1 MDAFEIHRRLISD
14 YRQFTE
20 GFVDIRDE
28 RVRSVVAEQS
38 AKGSQW
44 PAPWVA
50 LNPSFA
56 SGGRVDELVRADLLH
71 AECERI
77 FRIKADEHDHGREP
91 ITLHRH
97 QREAV
102 EVARTGSSY
111 VLTTGTGSG
120 KSLAYIV
127 PIVDRVLREGSGRGV
142 QAIVVY
148 PMNALA
154 NSQVEELRKFLERG
168 YGSNPPVTFK
178 RYTGQESREERNA
191 ILADP
196 PDILLTN
203 YVMLELVLTR
213 PDERSSLI
221 KAARGL
227 KFLVLDELHTYRG
240 RQGADVAM
248 LVRRVRDATSA
259 GESMQCVGTSAT
271 MSSGGTLEEQQS
283 DVAAVATKI
292 FGTEVR
298 PEHVITE
305 TLVRATTSAQPSAAA
320 LATAVDRRG
329 DSEYDDPALRAGYES
344 LRADPLASWIEDVF
358 GLATESGSRRLI
370 RRTPTTIPTAAAAL
384 AEISGHSESNADTA
398 IRATL
403 LAGSRTMHPDTG
415 RPLFAFRLHQFL
427 SKGGSVYATAE
438 PESSR
443 SIETEFQ
450 VVLPPSPENPGLER
464 RLYPLAF
471 CRECGQDYL
480 MVRREHDGPDVSFT
494 ARHQLRATDRED
506 GYLYVSSDHQWPTEP
521 VAEGRLPSSWLAV
534 TPQGS
539 VVTKTRTKDVPQ
551 RMLVAGDGHAVIAQR
566 QSVDRPD
573 LTLAAWIPSTLRF
586 CLRCG
591 VSYEALRGSEF
602 AKLATLD
609 REGRSSAMTVIASSL
624 VRALRA
630 APTADLSPD
639 ARKLLTFVDNRQD
652 AALQAGHLNDYV
664 LVVQIR
670 TALYQAV
677 KAAGDD
683 GLDPSDLGK
692 AVTAALTLDFH
703 EYAQTPDALDQRRV
717 QRALQAVVEYR
728 TLRDLQRGWRVTLPN
743 LEQVGLL
750 VVEYPLATVLAERNA
765 LWDQAHPMFRLI
777 DPGQRAEIIQVLLD
791 EFRRVLAVDAEAL
804 TLDFVDGLRRSSREH
819 LTGLWSLSIT
829 EPDPIIGLVVP
840 ESGSK
845 GSPRSVLNVTGRGNF
860 GRWLRQIYAP
870 HVPLS
875 TTDASDMIVSLIDLL
890 ERSGLITKVAERN
903 ATGYRLKSSTML
915 LRAGS
920 GEFGSLDPLRRRYEA
935 DQRPRVVPLFRD
947 LYRDIGQEMAGLQ
960 ALEHTAQVRPIDR
973 EDREKAFRAGTL
985 PLLFCSPTMELGVD
999 ISSLNAV
1006 AMRNV
1011 PPTPANYAQ
1020 RSGRAGRSGQPA
1032 VVVTYCSSGNSHD
1045 TYYFERS
1052 ELMVSGQVIPPRLDL
1067 ANEDLVR
1074 SHIQAVWLAE
1084 ALAATQQG
1092 LGSSIASILDLTEPG
1107 YPVDQ
1112 SLQNVLRAE
1121 LAMDRAKV
1129 RAKSLLAPLESDLSD
1144 AAWWNPAWSDTVITN
1159 APIGF
1164 DFAFGRWRDLY
1175 DTATQERDAAYVLS
1189 SDSTR
1194 TRKEREESDRRSSEA
1209 RQRIELLLNE
1219 TDSRGNSQ
1227 SDFYSYRYLA
1237 SEGFL
1242 PGYSFP
1248 RLPLAAFIPGQRG
1261 GDGNWLQRARF
1272 LAISEF
1278 GPGALIYHDGAR
1290 YQVTRVSLPRGSGAG
1305 DGSEVLRTSAR
1316 VCESCGYHH
1325 PVQAGIDICQ
1335 SCAEPLTGEWKELLQ
1350 LQSVI
1355 TRRRERISADEEE
1368 RNRVGFE
1375 LRTTYRFLPRG
1386 ASTGRY
1392 DANVKD
1398 QSGAEVLAVHY
1409 GDAAEIRVTNL
1420 GRRNRKAK
1428 DTYGFFLD
1436 LVKGRWLS
1444 EKDFKSDENAD
1455 SDDEMEAGHED
1466 VKRKALVTPYVED
1479 RRNIAVLRWEHPL
1492 SETEA
1497 VTIQFALERG
1507 IEATFELEDSE
1518 LTTEQLPDQEE
1529 RGRLLLVEAAEGGAG
1544 VLRRLQSDPVAL
1556 AHSARR
1562 ALEIMHVDP
1571 ETGQDNSD
1579 ACVRGCYRCLLS
1591 YGNQHD
1597 HESID
1602 RRSVIELLRRLAGSI
1617 TTPAGNPAAAQGPA
1631 ETSDSTEPG
1640 SRASV
1645 MLKLL
1650 SDKELRLP
1658 DQMGIERCGTRIDM
1672 AFNTPGIPT
1681 AVLFTGNYPPRNTA
1695 ELEFGGW
1702 NVISVPPDADLIEVV
1717 AAHPG
1722 VFGKVVQ

>member
-1 MDAFEIHRRLISD
+1 MHAFEIHRRLIND

-28 RVRSVVAEQS
+28 RIRAVVSKQS
-38 AKGSQW
+38 AEGTQW

-56 SGGRVDELVRADLLH
+56 SGGRIDELVGEGLLRE
-71 AECERI
+71 ECEGI
-77 FRIKADEHDHGREP
+77 FRIKRDVDDRGRDA
-91 ITLHRH
+91 ITLHQH

-102 EVARTGSSY
+102 EVARSGNSY

-127 PIVDRVLREGSGRGV
+127 PIVDRVLREGTGRGV

-154 NSQVEELRKFLERG
+154 NSQVEELGKFLERG
-168 YGSNPPVTFK
+168 YGGKSPVTFK

-213 PDERSSLI
+213 PDERSSLVR
-221 KAARGL
+221 AARDL

-248 LVRRVRDATSA
+248 LVRRVRDATDA
-259 GESMQCVGTSAT
+259 GDTLQCVGTSAT
-271 MSSGGTLEEQQS
+271 MSSGGTLAEQQI
-283 DVAAVATKI
+283 DVATVASKI
-292 FGTEVR
+292 FGANVL
-298 PEHVITE
+298 PQHVITE
-305 TLVRATTSAQPSAAA
+305 TLIRATTTLEPSVTA
-320 LATAVDRRG
+320 LASTIDQRG
-329 DSEYDDPALRAGYES
+329 DAEYDDPALKLGYAA
-344 LRADPLASWIEDVF
+344 LRADPLASWIEDTF
-358 GLATESGSRRLI
+358 GLASELDSGRLI
-370 RRTPTTIPTAAAAL
+370 RRTPTTIPAAAATL
-384 AEISGHSESNADTA
+384 AGLTERRESNADTA

-403 LAGSRTMHPDTG
+403 LAGSRTFHPDTG

-427 SKGGSVYATAE
+427 SKGGSVYTTTE
-438 PESSR
+438 PEAVR
-443 SIETEFQ
+443 SVATEFQ
-450 VVLPPSPENPGLER
+450 VVLPPTASRPGLER

-480 MVRREHDGPDVSFT
+480 MVRRESSGPAISFT

-506 GYLYVSSDHQWPTEP
+506 GYLYISADHPWPTEP
-521 VAEGRLPSSWLAV
+521 VAEGRLPASWITV

-539 VVTKTRTKDVPQ
+539 AVTTTRIKDVPQ
-551 RMLVAGDGHAVIAQR
+551 RILVAPDGAAAATNSQE
-566 QSVDRPD
+566 PD
-573 LTLAAWIPSTLRF
+573 SAGRTLAAWIPSTLRF

-630 APTADLSPD
+630 APPADLDPD

-670 TALYQAV
+670 TALFQALV
-677 KAAGDD
+677 TAGDE
-683 GLDPSDLGK
+683 GIDPSDLGK
-692 AVTAALTLDFH
+692 AVTAALNLEFR
-703 EYAQTPDALDQRRV
+703 EYAESPNALDTRGV

-743 LEQVGLL
+743 LEQSGLL
-750 VVEYPLATVLAERNA
+750 TVEYPSAKILADRSE
-765 LWDQAHPMFRLI
+765 LWDHAHPLFRLI
-777 DPGQRAEIIQVLLD
+777 DPGQRSEIITVLLD
-791 EFRRVLAVDAEAL
+791 EFRRVLAIDAEAL
-804 TLDFVDGLRRSSREH
+804 TIDFIDRLRRQSREH
-819 LTGLWSLSIT
+819 LTGLWALSHT

-840 ESGSK
+840 ETGSK
-845 GSPRSVLNVTGRGNF
+845 GSPRSVLNITGRGNF
-860 GRWLRQIYAP
+860 GKWLRQIYATHNP
-870 HVPLS
+870 I
-875 TTDASDMIVSLIDLL
+875 TATDASDMIVSLIELL
-890 ERSGLITKVAERN
+890 ADKGLITKVTERHT
-903 ATGYRLKSSTML
+903 TGYRLKASTML
-915 LRAGS
+915 LRAGA
-920 GEFGSLDPLRRRYEA
+920 GEFGALDPLRRRYGA
-935 DQRPRVVPLFRD
+935 DQRPRVVPLFRN
-947 LYRDIGQEMAGLQ
+947 LYREIGQEMAGLQ
-960 ALEHTAQVRPIDR
+960 ALEHTAQVRSLDR

-1032 VVVTYCSSGNSHD
+1032 IVVTYCASGNSHD
-1045 TYYFERS
+1045 SYYFDRS

-1067 ANEDLVR
+1067 ANEDLIR
-1074 SHIQAVWLAE
+1074 SHIHAVWLAE
-1084 ALAATQQG
+1084 ALAATEQG
-1092 LGSSIASILDLTEPG
+1092 LGSSISNILDLATSEYPVEPG
-1107 YPVDQ
+1107 
-1112 SLQNVLRAE
+1112 LQDVLRARS
-1121 LAMDRAKV
+1121 AMDRAQV
-1129 RAKSLLAPLESDLSD
+1129 RAKSLLTPLESELAVAS
-1144 AAWWNPAWSDTVITN
+1144 WWDSSWSETVILN
-1159 APIGF
+1159 APREF
-1164 DFAFGRWRDLY
+1164 DTAFNRWRNLY
-1175 DTATQERDAAYVLS
+1175 DTATSERDAAYALS

-1219 TDSRGNSQ
+1219 TDGRGQ
-1227 SDFYSYRYLA
+1227 SDFYTYRYLA

-1261 GDGNWLQRARF
+1261 GDGNWLQRSRF

-1290 YQVTRVSLPRGSGAG
+1290 YQVTRVSLPRGSGSG
-1305 DGSEVLRTSAR
+1305 DGAEVLRTSAR

-1325 PVQAGIDICQ
+1325 PVQVGIDICQ
-1335 SCAEPLTGEWKELLQ
+1335 SCNEPLTGEWRELLQ

-1386 ASTGRY
+1386 TGSGRFDSTAISASG
-1392 DANVKD
+1392 
-1398 QSGAEVLAVHY
+1398 SPLLALQY

-1420 GRRNRKAK
+1420 GRRNRKSK

-1444 EKDFKSDENAD
+1444 EKDYKSNENAD

-1479 RRNIAVLRWEHPL
+1479 RRNIVVLRWEQPL
-1492 SETEA
+1492 SETEIITA
-1497 VTIQFALERG
+1497 QFALERG

-1518 LTTEQLPDQEE
+1518 LTTERLPDPDD

-1544 VLRRLQSDPVAL
+1544 VLRRLQSDPDAL
-1556 AHSARR
+1556 SRSARQ
-1562 ALEIMHVDP
+1562 ALKIMHVDP
-1571 ETGQDNSD
+1571 DTGLDRDD

-1591 YGNQHD
+1591 YGNQLD

-1602 RRSVIELLRRLAGSI
+1602 RRSVVELLRKLVSAV
-1617 TTPAGNPAAAQGPA
+1617 TYPA
-1631 ETSDSTEPG
+1631 ELPKAASRPTDSFAPVG
-1640 SRASV
+1640 SRVEA
-1645 MLKLL
+1645 LL
-1650 SDKELRLP
+1650 SLLATKSLRMPAKL
-1658 DQMGIERCGTRIDM
+1658 GVEHEGVIIDL
-1672 AFNTPGIPT
+1672 AFDTPGIPT
-1681 AVLFTGNYPPRNTA
+1681 AVLVWESIEDSRDA
-1695 ELEFGGW
+1695 VALEFSGW
-1702 NVISVPPDADLIEVV
+1702 NVIAVPPDAALIDIVT
-1717 AAHPG
+1717 AHPG
-1722 VFGKVVQ
+1722 VFGEVTP

>member
-28 RVRSVVAEQS
+28 RISAVVAQQS
-38 AKGSQW
+38 ALGSQW

-56 SGGRVDELVRADLLH
+56 PGGRIDELVSDGILH
-71 AECERI
+71 PECERI
-77 FRIKADEHDHGREP
+77 FRIKNDAHDRGRDS

-102 EVARTGSSY
+102 EIARTGHSY

-127 PIVDRVLREGSGRGV
+127 PIVDRVLREGTGRGV

-154 NSQVEELRKFLERG
+154 NSQVEELSKFLERG
-168 YGSNPPVTFK
+168 FDGRSPVTFK

-213 PDERSSLI
+213 PDERSSLVR
-221 KAARGL
+221 AARDL

-248 LVRRVRDATSA
+248 LVRRVRDATAS
-259 GESMQCVGTSAT
+259 GDGMQCVGTSAT
-271 MSSGGTLEEQQS
+271 MSSGGTVAEQQV
-283 DVAAVATKI
+283 DVAIVASKI
-292 FGTEVR
+292 FGTRVR

-305 TLVRATTSAQPSAAA
+305 TLVRATTESETTAAA
-320 LATAVDRRG
+320 LSMAIDRRG
-329 DSEYDDPALRAGYES
+329 DAEYDDPALRAGYDL
-344 LRADPLASWIEDVF
+344 LRADPLASWIEDTF
-358 GLATESGSRRLI
+358 GLATETGSQRLI
-370 RRTPTTIPTAAAAL
+370 RRTPTTIPDAAATL
-384 AEISGHSESNADTA
+384 ANLAKRPQSNVDTA

-403 LAGSRTMHPDTG
+403 LAGSRTGRPETN

-438 PESSR
+438 PETTR

-450 VVLPPSPENPGLER
+450 VVLPATADNPERER

-480 MVRREHDGPDVSFT
+480 MVRRETSDREFSFT
-494 ARHQLRATDRED
+494 ARHQLRATDSAD
-506 GYLYVSSDHQWPTEP
+506 GYLYVSADHSWPTEP
-521 VAEGRLPSSWLAV
+521 VAEGRLPSSWITV

-539 VVTKTRTKDVPQ
+539 AVTKTRAKDVPQ
-551 RMLVAGDGHAVIAQR
+551 RVLVTADGHA
-566 QSVDRPD
+566 SVAGSRDADQPGH
-573 LTLAAWIPSTLRF
+573 TLAAWIPSTLRF

-609 REGRSSAMTVIASSL
+609 REGRSSAMTIIASSL
-624 VRALRA
+624 VRALRT
-630 APTADLSPD
+630 APDGDLRPD

-670 TALYQAV
+670 TALHQALV
-677 KAAGDD
+677 VAGQQ

-692 AVTAALTLDFH
+692 AVTAQLTLDFH
-703 EYAQTPDALDQRRV
+703 EFAQVPDTLDQRRV
-717 QRALQAVVEYR
+717 WRSLQAVVEFR

-743 LEQVGLL
+743 LEQSGLL
-750 VVEYPLATVLAERNA
+750 VVEYPMASVLAERTE
-765 LWDQAHPMFRLI
+765 LWDSAHPMFRLV
-777 DPGQRAEIIQVLLD
+777 DPGQRAEIIKVLLD

-804 TLDFVDGLRRSSREH
+804 TTDFVDGLRRQSREH
-819 LTGLWSLSIT
+819 LSGLWALSVT

-840 ESGSK
+840 ETGSK
-845 GSPRSVLNVTGRGNF
+845 GSPRAVLNVTGRGNF
-860 GRWLRQIYAP
+860 GKWLRQIYK
-870 HVPLS
+870 PLTDLT
-875 TTDASDMIVSLIDLL
+875 TTDASDMIFSLFELL
-890 ERSGLITKVAERN
+890 TDKGLITKAVDRQT
-903 ATGYRLKSSTML
+903 TGYRLKASAML

-920 GEFGSLDPLRRRYEA
+920 GEFGAADPLRRRYES

-947 LYRDIGQEMAGLQ
+947 LYRSVGQEMAGLH
-960 ALEHTAQVRPIDR
+960 ALEHTAQVRSADR
-973 EDREKAFRAGTL
+973 EDREKAFRKGAL

-999 ISSLNAV
+999 IASLNAV

-1045 TYYFERS
+1045 SYYFERS

-1067 ANEDLVR
+1067 ANEDLIR

-1084 ALAATQQG
+1084 ALAATERG
-1092 LGSSIASILDLTEPG
+1092 LGSSIANILDLTEAQ
-1107 YPVDQ
+1107 YPV
-1112 SLQNVLRAE
+1112 SPALAEVLRSP
-1121 LAMDRAKV
+1121 LATERAQA
-1129 RAKSLLAPLESDLSD
+1129 RAKSLLAPLKSELAD
-1144 AAWWNPAWSDTVITN
+1144 AAWWNPTWSDTVVAN
-1159 APIGF
+1159 APMEF
-1164 DFAFGRWRDLY
+1164 DTAFNRWRDLY

-1219 TDSRGNSQ
+1219 TDSRGSNS

-1290 YQVTRVSLPRGSGAG
+1290 YQVTRVALPRGSGSG

-1325 PVQAGIDICQ
+1325 PVQAGIDVCQ
-1335 SCAEPLTGEWKELLQ
+1335 SCTEPLTGEWKELLQ

-1392 DANVKD
+1392 DASVTTP
-1398 QSGAEVLAVHY
+1398 SGAVILSVQY

-1420 GRRNRKAK
+1420 GRRNRKLK
-1428 DTYGFFLD
+1428 DTRGFFLD

-1479 RRNIAVLRWEHPL
+1479 RRNIAVVRWMREL

-1497 VTIQFALERG
+1497 ITAAFALERG
-1507 IEATFELEDSE
+1507 VEATFELEDSE
-1518 LTTEQLPDQEE
+1518 LTTERLPDPDE

-1544 VLRRLQSDPVAL
+1544 VLRRLQSDPDAL
-1556 AHSARR
+1556 ARSARK
-1562 ALEIMHVDP
+1562 ALTIMHVDP
-1571 ETGQDNSD
+1571 DSGQDTAD

-1591 YGNQHD
+1591 YGNQQV

-1602 RRSVIELLRRLAGSI
+1602 RRSVVELLREVAESTTVQAGRSA
-1617 TTPAGNPAAAQGPA
+1617 TQSGASF
-1631 ETSDSTEPG
+1631 ETAPTG
-1640 SRASV
+1640 SRVEA
-1645 MLKLL
+1645 MMIIL
-1650 SDKELRLP
+1650 SENALRLP
-1658 DQMGIERCGTRIDM
+1658 SKRSFEDVGIHIDM
-1672 AFNTPGIPT
+1672 AFDTPGIPT
-1681 AVLFTGNYPPRNTA
+1681 AVLISETDQDERDTTA
-1695 ELEFGGW
+1695 LEFGGW
-1702 NVISVPPDADLIEVV
+1702 NVVKVPLVVDLVDVV
-1717 AAHPG
+1717 KAHPA
-1722 VFGKVVQ
+1722 VFGEVSL